1 MERTTITRMN
11 HAHTL
16 LHILS
21 AHRSQ
26 HLSGQQLADEMGV
39 SRTAVWKAMETLR
52 NQGHVIEG
60 IPNRGYRL
68 LTSTLLYSKEGLE
81 ALLPTWELHLFDSID
96 STNRYAKS
104 LKTQKALV
112 LACHQ
117 SEGRGRLSRSFYSP
131 QGGIYLSVLFPAV
144 FPLTDASLITS
155 AAAVAV
161 SEAIEERCGKYC
173 QIKWVNDLFYEN
185 RKVCGIL
192 TEGVLGVESGRLTAV
207 VVGIGLN
214 LFTKREAF
222 QDSLKTIA
230 TSLYDG
236 QDALPSGFSV
246 DELVACIVK
255 KLEAYLSALGERS
268 FLAAYR
274 ERSLVLGHEVDVH
287 CGSSDYAARAVAIDD
302 EAHLVVEDASGHQT
316 VLSSGEVSIHL
327 AD

>member
-1 MERTTITRMN
+1 MN
-11 HAHTL
+11 HAQTL

-21 AHRSQ
+21 SNRGI
-26 HLSGQQLADEMGV
+26 HLSGQQLAAEMGV

-68 LTSTLLYSKEGLE
+68 LTSTFLYSKDRLQT
-81 ALLPTWELHLFDSID
+81 LLPSWDLHLFDSID
-96 STNRYAKS
+96 STNRYAKTLRS
-104 LKTQKALV
+104 RKALV

-131 QGGIYLSVLFPAV
+131 QGGLYLSLLFPAV
-144 FPLTDASLITS
+144 FPLSDASLITS

-161 SEAIEERCGKYC
+161 SEAIEEMCGKYC
-173 QIKWVNDLFYEN
+173 QIKWVNDLFYQN

-222 QDSLKTIA
+222 QESLKTIA

-236 QDALPSGFSV
+236 EDSLPPGFSV
-246 DELVACIVK
+246 DALIACIVK
-255 KLEAYLSALGERS
+255 KLEDSLATLADRP
-268 FLAAYR
+268 FLPAYR
-274 ERSLVLGHEVDVH
+274 DRSLVLGHQVRVH
-287 CGSSDYAARAVAIDD
+287 AGSEQYVARAIAIDD
-302 EAHLVVEDASGHQT
+302 EAHLVVENEHGKQK

-327 AD
+327 EV